1 MRRIPFSELIE
12 AAAKRARALT
22 DDTSYR
28 NTYGD
33 YINTAYDTIGDEVA
47 YLWDGQREENYITL
61 TEDYQTG
68 TIAVTNNST
77 TITGTSTVWTSA
89 MDGRK
94 IKILGSDEIY
104 TFTYVSAT
112 SGTLDKAYLGDTDT
126 STTYV
131 LWKEAYL
138 LRTNVVDDKHFKAWW
153 NRNGVPVYL
162 TRALDDTWQAGDKTT
177 TPTIPTKFRLYDRN
191 NSNQVYLEIN
201 APDDEGRY
209 LNYDCA
215 ISLAHLYE
223 YSTGT
228 AVATQ
233 DQLTVTGS
241 GTRWL
246 YHLSA
251 GDWFRFDGDGTG
263 DQSHWYL
270 ISAVVS
276 NTELTLASAYR
287 GETKS
292 FDDAD
297 DGVAYQACN
306 ASKLP
311 LSFDKGIMTLAAA
324 LGCVDAGEAAQ
335 AKAHFEAYNGYVEK
349 VGKKQRRKTSTRM
362 KTAYERPG
370 VRR

>member
-1 MRRIPFSELIE
+1 MRRVPFSEMIE
-12 AAAKRARALT
+12 AAAKRARSLT
-22 DDTSYR
+22 DDDSYR
-28 NTYGD
+28 NVYGD
-33 YINTAYDTIGDEVA
+33 YVNVAYDQLGDEVA
-47 YLWDGQREENYITL
+47 YLWDGQRETNYITL
-61 TEDYQTG
+61 NEDYLTG

-89 MDGRK
+89 MTDRK
-94 IKILGSDEIY
+94 IKINGSDEIY

-131 LWKEAYL
+131 IWQEAYL

-153 NRNGVPVYL
+153 NRVGVPVYL
-162 TRALDDTWQAGDKTT
+162 TRVLDDTWQPGDKGV
-177 TPTIPTKFRLYDRN
+177 TPTIPSKFRLYDRN

-228 AVATQ
+228 AIVTQ
-233 DQLTVTGS
+233 DQLSIIGV

-246 YHLSA
+246 YNLAA
-251 GDWFRFDGDGTG
+251 GDWFRFDSDGTG
-263 DQSHWYL
+263 DQSKWYL
-270 ISAVVS
+270 IDTVVS
-276 NTELTLASAYR
+276 NTELKLSSAYR
-287 GETKS
+287 GETRE

-297 DGVAYQACN
+297 DGVAYRACN

-311 LSFDKGIMTLAAA
+311 LSLDKAIFTLAAA
-324 LGCVDAGEAAQ
+324 LGCIDAGEAAQ
-335 AKAHFEAYNGYVEK
+335 AKAHFESYAGFVEK

-362 KTAYERPG
+362 KTIYEIPG